1 MEVVLDWEWNLIK
14 KKEGLTYRKYF
25 LVRTC
30 DLNMS
35 LNYIIIAY
43 KRMSLRVNGKIKEL
57 PNIETFVLF
66 GFDTAPLLLK
76 WLIYYCFDVFY
87 LSQWFSRNNLYLHKV
102 GGKRS

>member
-14 KKEGLTYRKYF
+14 IKEVLTHRKYF
-25 LVRTC
+25 LVGTC

-66 GFDTAPLLLK
+66 GFDTALLLFATA
-76 WLIYYCFDVFY
+76 LT
-87 LSQWFSRNNLYLHKV
+87 LYWMYVVSWSAFTHLD
-102 GGKRS
+102 